1 MRYIYRWFLFLYLS
15 CLAFSK
21 FIVFV
26 FSCLSIVLW
35 WSCSLFFQVFFL
47 FYVFPF
53 CCSYYKYVTLSLIV
67 LQFFD
72 FSIFSP
78 LFCFIVIQFGR
89 FLSIY
94 HWVLLSFLLL
104 LRLSFIDESVRAIFK
119 FLIDFLCFYFLFIL
133 IVCSFSFHISV
144 DIVSL
149 VFHVVDFCLLKPL
162 KY

>member
-1 MRYIYRWFLFLYLS
+1 MSVNSFVTILFIIFSSFFPIL
-15 CLAFSK
+15 CLLLLLLLLQVCYTF
-21 FIVFV
+21 FN
-26 FSCLSIVLW
+26 CLIVLW
-35 WSCSLFFQVFFL
+35 FL
-47 FYVFPF
+47 Y
-53 CCSYYKYVTLSLIV
+53 
-67 LQFFD
+67 
-72 FSIFSP
+72 SP

-94 HWVLLSFLLL
+94 LLSFLLL
-104 LRLSFIDESVRAIFK
+104 LRLSFIDESIRAIFK